1 MRSNS
6 IIEALPQ
13 IWCRSAAT
21 PSPQNKGFMRSTER
35 IMKSLVTLLA
45 LILVAGFSA
54 ATPKSQVACDK
65 AGMNWDATAT
75 APSAKCSSAFA

>member
-1 MRSNS
+1 
-6 IIEALPQ
+6 
-13 IWCRSAAT
+13 
-21 PSPQNKGFMRSTER
+21 
-35 IMKSLVTLLA
+35 MKSLVTLLA

-75 APSAKCSSAFA
+75 APTAKCSSAFA

>member
-1 MRSNS
+1 MARPKCPKCGSKKVS
-6 IIEALPQ
+6 VVPGRIYVMTSALKAHHIIA
-13 IWCRSAAT
+13 
-21 PSPQNKGFMRSTER
+21 
-35 IMKSLVTLLA
+35 V
-45 LILVAGFSA
+45 SA

>member
-1 MRSNS
+1 
-6 IIEALPQ
+6 
-13 IWCRSAAT
+13 
-21 PSPQNKGFMRSTER
+21 
-35 IMKSLVTLLA
+35 MKSLVTLLA

-75 APSAKCSSAFA
+75 APSGRAPLCFCVIGRV

>member
-1 MRSNS
+1 
-6 IIEALPQ
+6 
-13 IWCRSAAT
+13 
-21 PSPQNKGFMRSTER
+21 
-35 IMKSLVTLLA
+35 MKSLVTLLA
-45 LILVAGFSA
+45 LILVAG